1 MRICTGC
8 GHILSDKFPNDVCWS
23 KLHKASHFNFLSP
36 LQLLNNMRFFSS
48 SSFTGASQPLR
59 QLMYEGKFV
68 ATEEELDRKSLMSL
82 VPKKRG
88 ETIEKQI
95 KESKDP
101 RSY

>member
-1 MRICTGC
+1 MRIFTDC
-8 GHILSDKFPNDVCWS
+8 GHISSDKLPYGVCWCE
-23 KLHKASHFNFLSP
+23 LHVVSYFIFVSP
-36 LQLLNNMRFFSS
+36 WQLELNEVFFS
-48 SSFTGASQPLR
+48 SSFTGASQPIR
-59 QLMYEGKFV
+59 QLVYEGKFA
-68 ATEEELDRKSLMSL
+68 ATEEELDRKALMSL